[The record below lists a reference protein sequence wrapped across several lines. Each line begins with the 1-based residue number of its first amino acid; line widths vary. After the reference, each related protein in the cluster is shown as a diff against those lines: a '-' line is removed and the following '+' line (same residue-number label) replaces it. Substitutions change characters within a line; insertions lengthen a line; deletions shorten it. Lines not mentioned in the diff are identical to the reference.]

1 MAVQAKA
8 TDTLVS
14 SDVVGYTQTD
24 VPYKTT
30 LIAPTFNNVTEK
42 TLLLAD
48 MKPSRTSGDDIAS
61 GDIQMQ
67 TLDEDGATEDMIVY
81 MTEEDVGKGNAGWYY
96 DDGET
101 PYAKEFD
108 FGEGI
113 VISSEY
119 DDVKMTCA
127 GAVDSSSTTIPV
139 PYKTTVL
146 GNTRPAPLSL
156 ANIVPARTS
165 GDDIASGD
173 IQMQT
178 LDEDGATEDM
188 IVYMTEEDVGK
199 GNAGWYYDDGET
211 PYVKTLAIGEA
222 IVISSEYDD
231 AYLTIPA
238 IVTE

>member
-1 MAVQAKA
+1 MNKKTMLAISALCATVAIQAKA
-8 TDTLVS
+8 DDTLVS
-14 SDVVGYTQTD
+14 SDIVGYTQTD

-101 PYAKEFD
+101 PY
-108 FGEGI
+108 
-113 VISSEY
+113 
-119 DDVKMTCA
+119 
-127 GAVDSSSTTIPV
+127 
-139 PYKTTVL
+139 
-146 GNTRPAPLSL
+146 
-156 ANIVPARTS
+156 
-165 GDDIASGD
+165 
-173 IQMQT
+173 
-178 LDEDGATEDM
+178 
-188 IVYMTEEDVGK
+188 
-199 GNAGWYYDDGET
+199 
-211 PYVKTLAIGEA
+211 VKTLAIGEA

-238 IVTE
+238 IVTK